1 MLNKRQR
8 KTLVAYALIVA
19 LAALML
25 LFRVGGILPILML
38 MGVVMGGTHLVSL
51 LAFESDADEPPC
63 DYRD

>member
-19 LAALML
+19 LAGLML
-25 LFRVGGILPILML
+25 LFQVGGILPVLMM
-38 MGVVMGGTHLVSL
+38 MGVVMGVTHLVSL

>member
-19 LAALML
+19 LAGLML
-25 LFRVGGILPILML
+25 LFQVGGILPVLMM
-38 MGVVMGGTHLVSL
+38 MGVTHLVSL